1 MIYGIA
7 WVLWEIFRTLSFP
20 LKVQGKE
27 NVPRKGA
34 CIFASNH
41 SSYLDPM
48 IIGGCFPRYI
58 SYMAKDS
65 LFRNKLFAFLLNGV
79 GAFPVKRDSADI
91 GAIKEALKRLKKG
104 FPLVVFPEGTRLS
117 SQKEIHSGV
126 AFIAA
131 KSGIPVIPV
140 YIKGSDRV
148 LPPGA
153 KFLRRLPVS
162 VSFGSPK
169 IYSKEISYEEI
180 ADRIVEDIYSMKAL
194 TSS

>member
-7 WVLWEIFRTLSFP
+7 WVLWEIFQTLSFP
-20 LKVQGKE
+20 LKVLGKE
-27 NVPRKGA
+27 NVPREGV

-65 LFRNKLFAFLLNGV
+65 LFKNKLFGFLLNGV

-104 FPLVVFPEGTRLS
+104 FPLVVFPEGTRLA
-117 SQKEIHSGV
+117 SQKEVHPGV

-131 KSGIPVIPV
+131 KSGIPVVPV
-140 YIKGSDRV
+140 YIKGSDQV

-153 KFLRRLPVS
+153 KFLKRCLVS
-162 VSFGSPK
+162 ISFGPPK
-169 IYSKEISYEEI
+169 IYSKENSYEEI
-180 ADRIVEDIYSMKAL
+180 ADQIMREIHL
-194 TSS
+194 LG